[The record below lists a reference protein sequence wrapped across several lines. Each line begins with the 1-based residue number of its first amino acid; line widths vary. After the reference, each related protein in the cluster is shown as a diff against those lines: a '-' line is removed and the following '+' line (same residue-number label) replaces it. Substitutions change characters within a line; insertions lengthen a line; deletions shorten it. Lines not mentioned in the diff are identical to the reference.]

1 MDPVPCK
8 RGLSFLPFYCTVY
21 NDVNAPPP
29 YYANAP
35 AQKQAA
41 TNGAAYQTPHHYER
55 PEDMQAGALPAK
67 EQLPDG
73 AMVDIIPPKE
83 ATNEKADAPVKFFHR
98 RSQPN
103 QYEVPE
109 IHGAQR
115 SATPEDE
122 AELKWV
128 DCF

>member
-1 MDPVPCK
+1 
-8 RGLSFLPFYCTVY
+8 
-21 NDVNAPPP
+21 
-29 YYANAP
+29 
-35 AQKQAA
+35 
-41 TNGAAYQTPHHYER
+41 
-55 PEDMQAGALPAK
+55 MQAGALPSK
-67 EQLPDG
+67 ERLPDG

-109 IHGAQR
+109 IRGAQR

-122 AELKWV
+122 AELK
-128 DCF
+128 